1 MSSRPTRLP
10 TFLIIGAMKGGTTS
24 LYEYLRAH
32 PQVFMPQLKEV
43 DFFTEELNW
52 KRGRSW
58 YERQF
63 APATDSHVALG
74 EASTSYTKFPRYRG
88 APEKIA
94 EWLPGVQLVYV
105 VRDPVQRIRSHYQHN
120 VTLGEE
126 KDAIEVAV
134 KNNPAYLDY
143 SRYALQIDQYLEH
156 FDPSKMLV
164 ILSEDLRS
172 DRQRTVESVLRHIGA
187 DPSIPIPTLEQEFY
201 KSEERSPYGPGVTF
215 VRDTLRKL
223 FPSRAAL
230 WRGTFIPTSVKRKL
244 ARAEPVARE
253 STSMP
258 DETVEWIR
266 SALGEDIERLKPHVT
281 GDLSR
286 WGFEA

>member
-1 MSSRPTRLP
+1 MGQETRLP

-52 KRGRSW
+52 KRGRAW

-63 APATDSHVALG
+63 AAASSEHLALG
-74 EASTSYTKFPRYRG
+74 EASTSYTKFPRYQG
-88 APEKIA
+88 APQKIA
-94 EWLPGVQLVYV
+94 EWLPDVRLVYV

-126 KDAIEVAV
+126 KDPIHLAV
-134 KNNPAYLDY
+134 RNNPAYLDY
-143 SRYALQIDQYLEH
+143 SRYALQIERYLE
-156 FDPSKMLV
+156 FYEASRLLV

-172 DRQRTVESVLRHIGA
+172 DRQRTVEDVLRHVGA
-187 DPSIPIPTLEQEFY
+187 DPSIPIPTLQQEFY

-215 VRDTLRKL
+215 VRDTLRKM

-230 WRGTFIPTSVKRKL
+230 WRGTFIPTGLKRRL
-244 ARAEPVARE
+244 ARAQPLPAQ
-253 STSMP
+253 STAMP
-258 DETVEWIR
+258 EDTVQWIR
-266 SALGEDIERLKPHVT
+266 SELHEDVARLRTHT
-281 GDLSR
+281 GSDLSR
-286 WGFEA
+286 WRFES